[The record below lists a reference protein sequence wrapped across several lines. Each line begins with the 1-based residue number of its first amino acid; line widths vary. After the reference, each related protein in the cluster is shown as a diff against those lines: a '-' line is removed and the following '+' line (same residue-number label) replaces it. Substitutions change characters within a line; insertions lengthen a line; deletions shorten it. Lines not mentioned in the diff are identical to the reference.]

1 MLEQQLYVREKMLE
15 ADAARARNRLLPEA
29 RPQPV
34 RRARGP
40 IAPIAR
46 VAGRH
51 VRRAGEALESWAT
64 PQAAAR

>member
-1 MLEQQLYVREKMLE
+1 MLQQQQYISEKLREVE
-15 ADAARARNRLLPEA
+15 AAR
-29 RPQPV
+29 RPAPSPIEKEPS

-40 IAPIAR
+40 IGPIAR

-51 VRRAGEALESWAT
+51 VRRVGEALESWAT